1 MYLVFIQLQSKFAYL
16 PPKYWDFPCCCSVAK
31 SCPTLCNPMDCSAPG
46 FPVQLSPWVCWNSC
60 SLSWWCYLTISSSAT
75 PFSFCLPSF
84 PASGSFPKSQL
95 FTSGGQSIGT
105 SASESDWKSIKKWL
119 NHGSVNFLCKSQVT
133 NILVFADHA
142 LCVATTQFCYCRRV
156 TA

>member
-1 MYLVFIQLQSKFAYL
+1 MVPVFLGLYVFLTLSCLLLLLFSNYVHGFAKSQTRQSLMSTELVMPSNHLIL
-16 PPKYWDFPCCCSVAK
+16 CCSLLLL
-31 SCPTLCNPMDCSAPG
+31 P
-46 FPVQLSPWVCWNSC
+46 
-60 SLSWWCYLTISSSAT
+60 
-75 PFSFCLPSF
+75 PSF